1 MTYATD
7 GVHLTHK
14 NLATLC
20 SGGAI
25 VLGKKQMQGEHPVFL
40 TKTQHAR
47 LLKHRAAGKEC
58 MLKMSRG
65 QLRHHMKHGG
75 GQFTPYAYQI
85 ICSIANCISCS
96 LLSLYDML
104 LGFWESA
111 KKYLNKAIEIA
122 KPHVGKL
129 IRQGGEHLGDYVGKK
144 GDEFLGNIGDKI
156 GGPIGNLI
164 KDLGKKG
171 ITKATKHG
179 KNKLDE
185 HLKKH
190 GAGLKVGKGP
200 KDKWNY
206 HPQRQ
211 PERKNFAT
219 FDEFYTANNKWIKE
233 NETYKKASQ
242 DYDAAHPGGAHI
254 LGGTGLKVGK
264 GPKDK
269 WNYHPQ
275 RQPERKNFA
284 TFDEFYTAINKW
296 IKENETYKKAS
307 QDYDAA
313 HPGGA
318 HILGGKG
325 MGMSVLSK
333 TLAPLGED
341 PVLDGFRPTHRRT
354 KHKLTQ
360 PHDESGNKKVRQII
374 KAVGQIKKVG
384 DGLKFAHHGVKFH
397 TIRKGQEGHELGKGV
412 KEIIAQAKFAKLSPG
427 VQKKQHTPVYA
438 HVLPTYVGQVTSQ
451 TPNGATWEDL
461 GLGSIGKGGKLKR
474 RRTVGKGSGHGTI
487 TMGRGLNLKN
497 MTKLGKRA
505 IKPAP

>member
-1 MTYATD
+1 
-7 GVHLTHK
+7 
-14 NLATLC
+14 
-20 SGGAI
+20 
-25 VLGKKQMQGEHPVFL
+25 
-40 TKTQHAR
+40 
-47 LLKHRAAGKEC
+47 
-58 MLKMSRG
+58 
-65 QLRHHMKHGG
+65 
-75 GQFTPYAYQI
+75 
-85 ICSIANCISCS
+85 
-96 LLSLYDML
+96 ML

-190 GAGLKVGKGP
+190 GA
-200 KDKWNY
+200 
-206 HPQRQ
+206 
-211 PERKNFAT
+211 
-219 FDEFYTANNKWIKE
+219 
-233 NETYKKASQ
+233 
-242 DYDAAHPGGAHI
+242 
-254 LGGTGLKVGK
+254 GLKVGK